1 MVLNL
6 SIQSYSTPCSLK
18 KTATRYF
25 ETSGINTSTIHR
37 WQPRRPE
44 TSFESNLV
52 SVSSVLFTTD
62 ASALRCDAASLGT
75 PRCFEAS
82 KHLIAFVFG
91 GKVVLS
97 NCHKTPNGIAA
108 LQPRK
113 LAALT
118 TSQHVGPCVLPVFAC
133 VTGHSAGWNTSCLL
147 SINNNLY
154 QQQGPV

>member
-6 SIQSYSTPCSLK
+6 SIKPYSAPYSFEN
-18 KTATRYF
+18 TAKRSF

-44 TSFESNLV
+44 TSFQSNLV
-52 SVSSVLFTTD
+52 SVSSVLFMTD
-62 ASALRCDAASLGT
+62 AGVFRCDAGSLGT

-82 KHLIAFVFG
+82 QCLCRRGLSGPFEMSQNTQRHSSAAASQLATLI
-91 GKVVLS
+91 
-97 NCHKTPNGIAA
+97 
-108 LQPRK
+108 
-113 LAALT
+113 
-118 TSQHVGPCVLPVFAC
+118 TSELVGPCVLPVFAC
-133 VTGHSAGWNTSCLL
+133 ATGHSAGWNTSCLL